1 MDQVKAY
8 CVRCRDKDLRVMK
21 DAKEVPFKRKG
32 GAEGRA
38 MTGTCE
44 ECGTKM
50 FKILPSKK

>member
-44 ECGTKM
+44 KCGTKM